1 MDASGAARSDVGLS
15 VSPLT
20 CATGP
25 GSLLRSRHPRKR
37 RTARDLRRMSDK
49 PLTDI
54 TFSSFPLHPQLQ
66 AGLEAAGFSRTT
78 PIQALT
84 LPLALAGRDVAGQA
98 QTGTGKTLAFLVTVV
113 NRLLTSPALAERKP
127 EDPRALILAPTR
139 ELAIQIHKDAV
150 KFGSELGLK
159 FSLVYGGV
167 DYDKQR
173 ELLQKGAD
181 VIIATPGRLIDYVKQ
196 HKVVSL
202 HACEICVLDEA
213 DRMFDLGFIKDIRF
227 LLRRMPIRT
236 ERQTLLFS
244 ATLSHRVL
252 ELAYEH
258 MNEPEKIV
266 VESEFITAA
275 RVRQKVYFPA
285 DEEKIPLLLGLLS
298 RSEGARTMV
307 FVNTKAFVERVA
319 RALERGGYR
328 VGVLSG
334 DVPQKKR
341 ESLLAKF
348 QKGQLEILV
357 ATDVAARGLHIDGVS
372 HVYNYDLPFDAEDYV
387 HRIGRTARLGAE
399 GDAISFACERYAMSL
414 PDIETFI
421 EQKLPV
427 GVVDAEV
434 MTSIPRTPRVVP
446 EGAEGEGE
454 AEESVSA
461 IFKEAREQRA
471 ADDAR
476 RGIKPSG
483 RDGAR
488 GPRSGAR
495 DGTRAPRS
503 GAGERIAGERTGEPR
518 APRQRVEVAE
528 SEVLAVTPADAIEPV
543 AEVLDPAAATGF
555 DSTERKPRKR
565 RRRRGGRR
573 VEGDGVDVNGDA
585 PATPGAGPIAA
596 TGNASAPPQ
605 RTPSPARVTA
615 AADAPRAGL
624 LGRIGRKLRSLVT
637 RGPRSQH

>member
-1 MDASGAARSDVGLS
+1 
-15 VSPLT
+15 
-20 CATGP
+20 
-25 GSLLRSRHPRKR
+25 
-37 RTARDLRRMSDK
+37 MSDK

-54 TFSSFPLHPQLQ
+54 SFSSFDLHPALL
-66 AGLEAAGFSRTT
+66 AGLEAAGFSRCT

-84 LPLALAGRDVAGQA
+84 LPITLPGRDVAGQA
-98 QTGTGKTLAFLVTVV
+98 QTGTGKTLAFLITVV
-113 NRLLTSPALAERKP
+113 NRLLTRPALAERKP

-150 KFGSELGLK
+150 KFGSQLGLK
-159 FSLVYGGV
+159 FALVYGGV

-173 ELLQKGAD
+173 QILQDGAD

-202 HACEICVLDEA
+202 HACEVCVLDEA

-227 LLRRMPIRT
+227 LLRRMPMRT

-258 MNEPEKIV
+258 MNEPEKVV
-266 VESEFITAA
+266 VESEFITNST
-275 RVRQKVYFPA
+275 VRQLMYFPS
-285 DEEKIPLLLGLLS
+285 DEEKIHLLLGLLS

-307 FVNTKAFVERVA
+307 FVNTKAWVERVA
-319 RALERGGYR
+319 RALERSGYR

-341 ESLLAKF
+341 ESLLGKF

-399 GDAISFACERYAMSL
+399 GDAISFACERYAQSL
-414 PDIETFI
+414 PDIEAYI
-421 EQKLPV
+421 EQKIPVEPVTAELLVSLPRKPRE
-427 GVVDAEV
+427 GVEAVAED
-434 MTSIPRTPRVVP
+434 
-446 EGAEGEGE
+446 G
-454 AEESVSA
+454 ESVSA

-476 RGIKPSG
+476 RGITPRGGRSG
-483 RDGAR
+483 SGNGPAR
-488 GPRSGAR
+488 GPRSAVTPGESRGAR
-495 DGTRAPRS
+495 P
-503 GAGERIAGERTGEPR
+503 PR
-518 APRQRVEVAE
+518 APRKLEDDTP
-528 SEVLAVTPADAIEPV
+528 VTEPV
-543 AEVLDPAAATGF
+543 ALAAVAVATPVAV
-555 DSTERKPRKR
+555 DAERAPRKR
-565 RRRRGGRR
+565 RRRRGGKKL
-573 VEGDGVDVNGDA
+573 EGAETMPQVQQANPPVHRQKPTSQIVATRA
-585 PATPGAGPIAA
+585 PAKPGA
-596 TGNASAPPQ
+596 S
-605 RTPSPARVTA
+605 
-615 AADAPRAGL
+615 ADAPSL
-624 LGRIGRKLRSLVT
+624 LSRIGHGLRKLVKRA
-637 RGPRSQH
+637 PRTQH

>member
-1 MDASGAARSDVGLS
+1 
-15 VSPLT
+15 
-20 CATGP
+20 
-25 GSLLRSRHPRKR
+25 
-37 RTARDLRRMSDK
+37 MSDK

-54 TFSSFPLHPQLQ
+54 TFDSFDLHPLLL
-66 AGLEAAGFSRTT
+66 AGLEAAGFTRCT

-98 QTGTGKTLAFLVTVV
+98 QTGTGKTLAFLVAVID
-113 NRLLTSPALAERKP
+113 RLLKRPALADRKA

-150 KFGSELGLK
+150 KLGDELGLK
-159 FSLVYGGV
+159 FALVYGGV

-173 ELLQKGAD
+173 ELLQRGAD

-227 LLRRMPIRT
+227 LLRRMPVRT

-258 MNEPEKIV
+258 MNEPEKLV
-266 VESEFITAA
+266 VETEFITAA
-275 RVRQKVYFPA
+275 KVRQKLYYPA
-285 DEEKIPLLLGLLS
+285 DEEKLPLLIGLLS

-319 RALERGGYR
+319 RGLERAGYR

-341 ESLLAKF
+341 ESLLKKF
-348 QKGQLEILV
+348 QAGQLELLV

-399 GDAISFACERYAMSL
+399 GDAISFACERYGMSL
-414 PDIETFI
+414 PDIEAYI
-421 EQKLPV
+421 DQKIPGEHVTPEMLVALPRKPRE
-427 GVVDAEV
+427 GVEAQ
-434 MTSIPRTPRVVP
+434 P
-446 EGAEGEGE
+446 EEGETIGE
-454 AEESVSA
+454 
-461 IFKEAREQRA
+461 IFKEVREARA
-471 ADDAR
+471 AEDAK
-476 RGIKPSG
+476 RGGGRGAPPRGRSG
-483 RDGAR
+483 ERSSSAPRSGSGTGTGERPAR
-488 GPRSGAR
+488 GPRP
-495 DGTRAPRS
+495 PRK
-503 GAGERIAGERTGEPR
+503 P
-518 APRQRVEVAE
+518 RVEGDVVANA
-528 SEVLAVTPADAIEPV
+528 SVAVDAVAQAAPVQAAQPVPQAPASAIEGDGRP
-543 AEVLDPAAATGF
+543 
-555 DSTERKPRKR
+555 PRKR
-565 RRRRGGRR
+565 RRRRHGRPL
-573 VEGDGVDVNGDA
+573 DGA
-585 PATPGAGPIAA
+585 EAAA
-596 TGNASAPPQ
+596 TTQQAATASTPASASGGDK
-605 RTPSPARVTA
+605 PSS
-615 AADAPRAGL
+615 L
-624 LGRIGRKLRSLVT
+624 ISRIGRRLKSLV
-637 RGPRSQH
+637 GG

>member
-1 MDASGAARSDVGLS
+1 
-15 VSPLT
+15 
-20 CATGP
+20 
-25 GSLLRSRHPRKR
+25 
-37 RTARDLRRMSDK
+37 MSDK
-49 PLTDI
+49 PLTDVS
-54 TFSSFPLHPQLQ
+54 FSSFDLHPSLL
-66 AGLEAAGFSRTT
+66 AGLEAAGFTRCT

-84 LPLALAGRDVAGQA
+84 LPIALQGRDVAGQA
-98 QTGTGKTLAFLVTVV
+98 QTGTGKTLAFLVAVM
-113 NRLLTSPALAERKP
+113 NRLLTRPALAERKP

-150 KFGSELGLK
+150 KFGSDLGLK
-159 FSLVYGGV
+159 FALVYGGV

-181 VIIATPGRLIDYVKQ
+181 IIIATPGRLIDYVKQ

-258 MNEPEKIV
+258 MNEPEKLV
-266 VESEFITAA
+266 VEAETVTAA
-275 RVRQKVYFPA
+275 RVRQKVFFPA
-285 DEEKIPLLLGLLS
+285 DDEKIPLLLGLLS

-319 RALERGGYR
+319 RALEKGGYR

-341 ESLLAKF
+341 ETLLNRF

-414 PDIETFI
+414 PDIEAYI

-427 GVVDAEV
+427 AAVDADLLV
-434 MTSIPRTPRVVP
+434 AIPRPPREVP

-454 AEESVSA
+454 NESIGS

-471 ADDAR
+471 ADEER
-476 RGIKPSG
+476 RGGGRSRGGKPGGGRSEG
-483 RDGAR
+483 RREGGRREGGRAESRDGA
-488 GPRSGAR
+488 PR
-495 DGTRAPRS
+495 
-503 GAGERIAGERTGEPR
+503 GERKPR
-518 APRQRVEVAE
+518 PQ
-528 SEVLAVTPADAIEPV
+528 PV
-543 AEVLDPAAATGF
+543 VDAAAQAHQAVEAATPPMG
-555 DSTERKPRKR
+555 DAERAPRKR

-573 VEGDGVDVNGDA
+573 IEGAEAATQAAA
-585 PATPGAGPIAA
+585 PAQAA
-596 TGNASAPPQ
+596 PK
-605 RTPSPARVTA
+605 SPTQVHAQKAAKA
-615 AADAPRAGL
+615 AAKDGDKLGL
-624 LGRIGRKLRSLVT
+624 LHRIGRGLKSLISRS
-637 RGPRSQH
+637 PRSQH

>member
-1 MDASGAARSDVGLS
+1 
-15 VSPLT
+15 
-20 CATGP
+20 
-25 GSLLRSRHPRKR
+25 
-37 RTARDLRRMSDK
+37 MSDK

-54 TFSSFPLHPQLQ
+54 AFSSFDLHPSLL
-66 AGLEAAGFSRTT
+66 AGLESAGFTRCT

-84 LPLALAGRDVAGQA
+84 LPVALPGGDVAGQA
-98 QTGTGKTLAFLVTVV
+98 QTGTGKTLAFLVAVI
-113 NRLLTSPALAERKP
+113 NRLLTQPALAERKP

-150 KFGSELGLK
+150 KFGSDLGLK
-159 FSLVYGGV
+159 FALVYGGV

-173 ELLQKGAD
+173 ELLQQGVD

-202 HACEICVLDEA
+202 HACEMCVLDEA

-258 MNEPEKIV
+258 MNEPEKLV
-266 VESEFITAA
+266 VESEFITNAK
-275 RVRQKVYFPA
+275 VRQLVYFPS

-307 FVNTKAFVERVA
+307 FVNTKVWVERVA

-341 ESLLAKF
+341 ESLLNKF
-348 QKGQLEILV
+348 QKGQLELLV

-387 HRIGRTARLGAE
+387 HRIGRTARLGNE

-414 PDIETFI
+414 PDIEAYI
-421 EQKLPV
+421 EQKLPTAAV
-427 GVVDAEV
+427 EADLLVSKPRPKREV
-434 MTSIPRTPRVVP
+434 
-446 EGAEGEGE
+446 AEGEE
-454 AEESVSA
+454 QESVGA

-471 ADDAR
+471 AD
-476 RGIKPSG
+476 
-483 RDGAR
+483 
-488 GPRSGAR
+488 
-495 DGTRAPRS
+495 
-503 GAGERIAGERTGEPR
+503 EE
-518 APRQRVEVAE
+518 
-528 SEVLAVTPADAIEPV
+528 
-543 AEVLDPAAATGF
+543 
-555 DSTERKPRKR
+555 
-565 RRRRGGRR
+565 RRGGGRSRSGSGSGSRSGGGGRGEGGRGSRR
-573 VEGDGVDVNGDA
+573 PRHEC
-585 PATPGAGPIAA
+585 AA
-596 TGNASAPPQ
+596 
-605 RTPSPARVTA
+605 
-615 AADAPRAGL
+615 
-624 LGRIGRKLRSLVT
+624 
-637 RGPRSQH
+637 

>member
-1 MDASGAARSDVGLS
+1 VAANAGTTLPEQDF
-15 VSPLT
+15 
-20 CATGP
+20 
-25 GSLLRSRHPRKR
+25 
-37 RTARDLRRMSDK
+37 MSDK

-54 TFSSFPLHPQLQ
+54 AFSSFDLHPTLLS
-66 AGLEAAGFSRTT
+66 GLEAAGFSRCT

-84 LPLALAGRDVAGQA
+84 LPITLPGRDVAGQA
-98 QTGTGKTLAFLVTVV
+98 QTGTGKTLAFLVTLM
-113 NRLLTSPALAERKP
+113 NRLLTRPALAERKP

-150 KFGSELGLK
+150 KFGSDLGLK
-159 FSLVYGGV
+159 FALVYGGV

-173 ELLQKGAD
+173 QLLQAGAD

-227 LLRRMPIRT
+227 LLRRMPART

-258 MNEPEKIV
+258 MNEPEKLV
-266 VESEFITAA
+266 VETEFITNAK
-275 RVRQKVYFPA
+275 VRQKLYFPA
-285 DEEKIPLLLGLLS
+285 DDEKVPLLLGLLS

-341 ESLLAKF
+341 ESLLSKF

-399 GDAISFACERYAMSL
+399 GDAISFACERYAIGL
-414 PDIETFI
+414 PDIEAYI
-421 EQKLPV
+421 EQKIPVETVTPELMVALPR
-427 GVVDAEV
+427 A
-434 MTSIPRTPRVVP
+434 PRVR
-446 EGAEGEGE
+446 AEGEPEE
-454 AEESVSA
+454 AEESVSQ
-461 IFKEAREQRA
+461 IFREVREQQA
-471 ADDAR
+471 AEGRGRSGGGGSSSGPR
-476 RGIKPSG
+476 REGGGRSSSG
-483 RDGAR
+483 RSGS
-488 GPRSGAR
+488 GSRSGER
-495 DGTRAPRS
+495 SGERRAPRPPRRDD
-503 GAGERIAGERTGEPR
+503 GERRERQEPKPAA
-518 APRQRVEVAE
+518 APV
-528 SEVLAVTPADAIEPV
+528 V
-543 AEVLDPAAATGF
+543 AEVSTPVATTGIDPSGAT
-555 DSTERKPRKR
+555 RKP
-565 RRRRGGRR
+565 RRRRGGRGR
-573 VEGDGVDVNGDA
+573 NRREDGGA
-585 PATPGAGPIAA
+585 PASSTARDSHTAAPGSSAGAGAPAA
-596 TGNASAPPQ
+596 GGGK
-605 RTPSPARVTA
+605 PS
-615 AADAPRAGL
+615 L
-624 LGRIGRKLRSLVT
+624 LGRIKQGVSNFFRRPT
-637 RGPRSQH
+637 TPRH

>member
-1 MDASGAARSDVGLS
+1 M
-15 VSPLT
+15 T
-20 CATGP
+20 
-25 GSLLRSRHPRKR
+25 
-37 RTARDLRRMSDK
+37 DK
-49 PLTDI
+49 PLTDLA
-54 TFSSFPLHPQLQ
+54 FSSFDLHPDVQS
-66 AGLEAAGFSRTT
+66 GLAAAGFSRLT

-84 LPLALAGRDVAGQA
+84 LPLVLAGRDVAGQA
-98 QTGTGKTLAFLVTVV
+98 QTGTGKTLAFLIAVV
-113 NRLLTSPALAERKP
+113 NRLLTRPALTDRKP

-139 ELAIQIHKDAV
+139 ELAIQIHKDAL
-150 KFGSELGLK
+150 KFASDSGLK
-159 FSLVYGGV
+159 FALVYGGV

-173 ELLQKGAD
+173 QILQAGAD
-181 VIIATPGRLIDYVKQ
+181 VIIATPGWLIDYVKQ

-202 HACEICVLDEA
+202 HACEVCVLDEA

-266 VESEFITAA
+266 VESEFITNST
-275 RVRQKVYFPA
+275 VRQLMYFPS
-285 DEEKIPLLLGLLS
+285 DEEKIHLLLGLLS

-307 FVNTKAFVERVA
+307 FVNTKAWVERVA
-319 RALERGGYR
+319 RALERSGYK

-399 GDAISFACERYAMSL
+399 GDAISFACERYAQGL
-414 PDIETFI
+414 PEIEAFI
-421 EQKLPV
+421 EQKIPVEAVTAELLVSLPRK
-427 GVVDAEV
+427 
-434 MTSIPRTPRVVP
+434 PRTDTDPAAADP
-446 EGAEGEGE
+446 DGE
-454 AEESVSA
+454 SISA

-476 RGIKPSG
+476 RGVTRSGGGTGRSAGGRAAGTGSDRSG
-483 RDGAR
+483 RASS
-488 GPRSGAR
+488 PRSGER
-495 DGTRAPRS
+495 RAPRA
-503 GAGERIAGERTGEPR
+503 AGPTSKAAHAAG
-518 APRQRVEVAE
+518 
-528 SEVLAVTPADAIEPV
+528 SVLAQVPATAPVQANPEPITLAAIE
-543 AEVLDPAAATGF
+543 T
-555 DSTERKPRKR
+555 SERAPRKR
-565 RRRRGGRR
+565 RRRRGGVRIESATELRQDTNTPAARR
-573 VEGDGVDVNGDA
+573 ELPTAGTPTA
-585 PATPGAGPIAA
+585 PASLIA
-596 TGNASAPPQ
+596 
-605 RTPSPARVTA
+605 
-615 AADAPRAGL
+615 
-624 LGRIGRKLRSLVT
+624 RIGKGLKSLVT
-637 RGPRSQH
+637 RAPRNQH